1 MTGMDRAALERYRSR
16 VRGCLMGGAVGDAL
30 GAPVEFLSLDRI
42 RAEYGADG
50 LTDIVTGPDG
60 VAPITDDTQ
69 MTLFTVEGLIRASV
83 RWDRGVCHP
92 PSVVHRAY
100 LRWLDT
106 QRLAAPPERPDGW
119 LAAQP
124 WLYARRAPGN
134 ACLSGLSSPGMG
146 TPTQPK
152 NPGSKGCGTVMRSA
166 PFGLYP
172 QEWATPERVFDLAV
186 ECATQTHGHPT
197 GYLAAGAFA
206 AMVRTLVD
214 GRDLRGAVAAGL
226 DLLAGR
232 AGHEETTAALHAAL
246 AAADRPPGPGE
257 VERLGGAWVA
267 EEALAIGV
275 YCALSYPDPADARR
289 ALLLSVNHSGDSDS
303 TGSICGNLL
312 GAWHGETALPP
323 DWVAAVEGRGTILEL
338 ADDLAMEQTQ
348 ADQLHGDY
356 GPRTDWTRR
365 YPGA

>member
-1 MTGMDRAALERYRSR
+1 MTVTDRSALERFRSR
-16 VRGCLMGGAVGDAL
+16 VRGCLIGGAVGDAL
-30 GAPVEFLSLDRI
+30 GAPVEFMSLERI
-42 RAEYGADG
+42 RAEHGPDG
-50 LTDIVTGPDG
+50 LSDIVTDSAG
-60 VAPITDDTQ
+60 VAPVTDDTQ
-69 MTLFTVEGLIRASV
+69 MTLFTVEGLIRAAV
-83 RWDRGVCHP
+83 RADRGVSHP
-92 PSVVHRAY
+92 PSLVHRAY

-106 QRLAAPPERPDGW
+106 QRLPGPPPEPSGW

-134 ACLSGLSSPGMG
+134 ACLSGLESPGMG
-146 TPTQPK
+146 TPERPK

-172 QEWATPERVFDLAV
+172 QAWATPEAVFDLSA

-206 AMVRTLVD
+206 AIVRALVD
-214 GRDLRGAVAAGL
+214 GADLRAAAAVAL
-226 DLLAGR
+226 DLLATR
-232 AGHEETTAALHAAL
+232 TGHEETTAALRAAL
-246 AAADRPPGPGE
+246 AAADADPRSPDRI
-257 VERLGGAWVA
+257 ERLGGAWVA

-275 YCALSYPDPADARR
+275 YCALSYPDPDEVRR

-312 GAWHGETALPP
+312 GTWHGETALPP

-338 ADDLAMEQTQ
+338 ADDWAMEQTQ
-348 ADQLHGDY
+348 PTHLHGDH
-356 GPRTDWTRR
+356 GPPLRWLRR
-365 YPGA
+365 YPA

>member
-1 MTGMDRAALERYRSR
+1 MDRAGLERYRSR
-16 VRGCLMGGAVGDAL
+16 VRGCLVGGAVGDAL
-30 GAPVEFLSLDRI
+30 GAPVEFMSLDRV
-42 RAEYGADG
+42 RAEYGPDG
-50 LTDIVTGPDG
+50 LTDIVTDEAG
-60 VAPITDDTQ
+60 VAPVTDDTQ
-69 MTLFTVEGLIRASV
+69 MTLFTAEGLIRASV
-83 RWDRGVCHP
+83 RSDRGVSHP
-92 PSVVHRAY
+92 PSMVHRAH

-106 QRLAAPPERPDGW
+106 QHLPAPPPSPDGW
-119 LAAQP
+119 LAALP

-146 TPTQPK
+146 TLAQPK

-172 QEWATPERVFDLAV
+172 QPWLTPEKVFDLAA

-206 AMVRTLVD
+206 AIVRALVD
-214 GRDLRGAVAAGL
+214 GASLADAVAVAL
-226 DLLAGR
+226 DLLPAR
-232 AGHEETTAALHAAL
+232 PGHEETVAALRAAL
-246 AAADRPPGPGE
+246 AARPGSAE
-257 VERLGGAWVA
+257 EIERLGGAWVA

-275 YCALSYPDPADARR
+275 YCALSHPDPAEVRA

-338 ADDLAMEQTQ
+338 ADDFAMEQAQ
-348 ADQLHGDY
+348 SRDLHGDY
-356 GPRTDWTRR
+356 GPRTEWVRR
-365 YPGA
+365 YPA